1 MAQTREIQN
10 RIKSIRDTMKITKAM
25 YMVSSMKVQKAKSK
39 LAETAPY
46 FDGLKRQIADIL
58 LHFPEIRHLYFDNR
72 AKDMMETVKKKGFLI
87 VTGDIGMKG
96 ENNINVVK

>member
-10 RIKSIRDTMKITKAM
+10 RIKSIRDTMKITRAM
-25 YMVSSMKVQKAKSK
+25 YMVSSMKVQKAKNK

-46 FDGLKRQIADIL
+46 FDSLKKQIADIL

-72 AKDMMETVKKKGFLI
+72 LKDEKETVKKKGFINFL
-87 VTGDIGMKG
+87 GMQ
-96 ENNINVVK
+96 IRIS